1 MEERCLCHKFRDRV
15 LLSYNEE
22 QLTCQAGFGVKL
34 GIQSS
39 YFETHNAM
47 RFSNVFPLL
56 MKLNNKLAMSQCP
69 LRLSPSLTAMGT
81 HTRLGGVF

>member
-56 MKLNNKLAMSQCP
+56 MKLNNIHCLPCP
-69 LRLSPSLTAMGT
+69 SVLCGSPQA
-81 HTRLGGVF
+81 